1 MSLKKQSYGDWICND
16 CGIKYGKPRFLV
28 STWHQDKCDYCGE
41 IKVVTESR
49 DFGYP
54 NLPKEKKNGKNSNS

>member
-1 MSLKKQSYGDWICND
+1 MNSKKQSYGWICHD
-16 CGIKYGKPRFLV
+16 CGIKYGKPRFSV

-41 IKVVTESR
+41 IKAVTESR

-54 NLPKEKKNGKNSNS
+54 DLPNEKKNK